1 MIRPLTH
8 ITEAVL
14 SSNLSHGFPS
24 GPNKIFYCILGSS
37 VIDQGKD
44 HEIPREISSVLV
56 LIKQNI

>member
-14 SSNLSHGFPS
+14 SSNLSHGFPF

-37 VIDQGKD
+37 VIDLGKE
-44 HEIPREISSVLV
+44 HEILREAFLVLV
-56 LIKQNI
+56 FIKQNI